1 MKKKINSRDF
11 RVRHGEKVK
20 LREWPTR
27 VKPFCK
33 SKKQYRFGIITACAV
48 TSRTRTTLQ
57 RVDLEDSEVA
67 APGDDELL
75 AVNDALDKLTAK
87 GLTTLANPKQA
98 WSSLALLPLDVA
110 TGT

>member
-1 MKKKINSRDF
+1 
-11 RVRHGEKVK
+11 
-20 LREWPTR
+20 
-27 VKPFCK
+27 
-33 SKKQYRFGIITACAV
+33 
-48 TSRTRTTLQ
+48 
-57 RVDLEDSEVA
+57 VDLEDSEVA

>member
-1 MKKKINSRDF
+1 VQVARKFQNNPDTAALALSVF
-11 RVRHGEKVK
+11 RM
-20 LREWPTR
+20 P
-27 VKPFCK
+27 
-33 SKKQYRFGIITACAV
+33 A
-48 TSRTRTTLQ
+48 RTTLQ